1 MERIKLVFNIFIIMG
16 VPWLLEI
23 ISFGISHMQLEGQK
37 LIELGLDI
45 PNLMAVSC
53 SMKYSQQVYMKYD
66 VFCRVF

>member
-45 PNLMAVSC
+45 PNLLAVSFSILYLQK
-53 SMKYSQQVYMKYD
+53 SMKL
-66 VFCRVF
+66 FCRVF

>member
-45 PNLMAVSC
+45 PNLMAVSFNV
-53 SMKYSQQVYMKYD
+53 SFTKSLNP
-66 VFCRVF
+66 FCRVF